1 MKNGEDGS
9 GRNRTDEQE
18 IMEIVGRLPPEYVRK
33 VLILARTL
41 ENIFSA
47 RCAAHKERKKRPEP
61 GRFCLYWANMY
72 VMIYG

>member
-1 MKNGEDGS
+1 MKKGEGES
-9 GRNRTDEQE
+9 AKNRSDEQE

-47 RCAAHKERKKRPEP
+47 RCAANK
-61 GRFCLYWANMY
+61 
-72 VMIYG
+72 